1 MPQQACEFT
10 GLGFSL
16 NPVKTSQT
24 FILSVELHD
33 FSHGYWAGF
42 KHIEL
47 VELTHDEMS
56 GYL

>member
-1 MPQQACEFT
+1 MTQQACDFT
-10 GLGFSL
+10 GVGLSL
-16 NPVKTSQT
+16 NPVKTNQV

-47 VELTHDEMS
+47 KTLTHAEMS
-56 GYL
+56 GDI